1 MKPEDEPTRSIMDQL
16 LSELFGGNLVILL
29 LALFIILCL
38 FLAIRIVPQSE
49 QHVVERFGRLKS
61 VLGPGINFIVPFLD
75 RVAHK
80 VSILERQLPNAS
92 QDAITADNVL
102 VQIDTSVFYRILEPE
117 KTVYR
122 IRDVDGAIAT
132 TVAGIVRA
140 EIGKMELDEVQ
151 SNRSMLIPTIKASV
165 EDAVDDWGIEVT
177 RAEILDVNLDQA
189 TRDAMLQQLNAE
201 RERRAA
207 VTRAE
212 GQKRAVELQ
221 ADGELYAA
229 RQAAEARR
237 VEADA
242 EAYATGVVAE
252 AIAKGGLEAVQYNIA
267 LEQVKAIGSGGS
279 GAGVAD
285 DDRAGGCGR
294 CLRQGVPDAE
304 RARLMWSEWWVWGV
318 AAIVL
323 AVGEVL
329 SAVLRAAGFRHR
341 GGRGGA
347 DPAGRRAAG
356 GLAGR
361 VAAGAVPGLRGG
373 VADRVAGAEEMA
385 GGL

>member
-1 MKPEDEPTRSIMDQL
+1 MEEILSII
-16 LSELFGGNLVILL
+16 GGGGVAIIVF
-29 LALFIILCL
+29 AIFIIIVVLK
-38 FLAIRIVPQSE
+38 AVRIVSQSE
-49 QHVVERFGRLKS
+49 KHVVERFGRLRT

-102 VQIDTSVFYRILEPE
+102 VQVETSVFYRILEPE

-151 SNRSMLIPTIKASV
+151 SNRAALISTIQANV
-165 EDAVDDWGIEVT
+165 EDAVENWGIEVT

-212 GQKRAVELQ
+212 GEKRAVELN
-221 ADGELYAA
+221 ADAELYE
-229 RQAAEARR
+229 AEQNAKARR
-237 VEADA
+237 VQAEA
-242 EAYATGVVAE
+242 EAYATSVVAE
-252 AIAKGGLEAVQYNIA
+252 AIQQNGLEAAQYQVALKQVEALNALGGSQGSNTVVVPANA
-267 LEQVKAIGSGGS
+267 LEAFG
-279 GAGVAD
+279 
-285 DDRAGGCGR
+285 
-294 CLRQGVPDAE
+294 DAFKM
-304 RARLMWSEWWVWGV
+304 L
-318 AAIVL
+318 
-323 AVGEVL
+323 
-329 SAVLRAAGFRHR
+329 R
-341 GGRGGA
+341 GGR
-347 DPAGRRAAG
+347 
-356 GLAGR
+356 
-361 VAAGAVPGLRGG
+361 V
-373 VADRVAGAEEMA
+373 
-385 GGL
+385 